1 MATITDTTTDA
12 NGNIIINVSSS
23 ADDAITLATAGTYSD
38 KNIIFNIKTPQ
49 NSVQPDWNQNDDT
62 QPDYVKNRPFY
73 TGDPVE
79 NIFVEESTVS
89 FANSGYGYQ
98 GQIQSTFIPAF
109 GETYKVTWDGVDY
122 ECTCIDA
129 GGSPALGDLN
139 ILFGESGTGEPFLIG
154 APNGAELH
162 IITLDDSASHT
173 FSVVSK
179 ESAAPV
185 VKINPKYLPIS
196 FKPSGGQ
203 YLTFSSANNFNLSI
217 KNLSKNWDGTLE
229 YFTSDG
235 TWTVWDGTQALVANA
250 NEGEYALY
258 LRGIGNTVITG
269 QTNHSQWVLT
279 GTDIKCIGN
288 IENLLDYATVKSGK
302 HPNMSNYCYYCMFES
317 CTNLTKAPDL
327 PAETLTEYCYYYMF
341 SNCTS
346 LTQAPAL
353 PAITL
358 ASHCYYG
365 MFEHCTSLTQAP
377 ALPAD
382 MLASHCYQGMFRYC
396 GSLTQ
401 APALPATVLEDSC
414 YYDMFSYCGSLTQAP
429 TLPATVLAK
438 NCYLSMFFCCTNL
451 TQIPALP
458 AITLESG
465 CYSSMFSDCSSL
477 KLSSTKTDECTQ
489 EYRIPFS
496 GNGTT
501 ASNALKDIFASTGGT
516 FTGTPE
522 INTTYYLS
530 SDNMV
535 VRETEIATLNG
546 YVGSMINNAVPE
558 LDTTLSIAG
567 KSADAKA
574 TGDAIRALSEEI
586 VTTSESKVA
595 AHNTGTDT
603 HSDIR
608 LLIQGLT
615 DRLNA
620 LADSDDTT
628 LDQLS
633 EVVAYIKSNRSL
645 IEAITTNKVSVA
657 DIVDN
662 LTTNVSNKPLS
673 AAQGVALK
681 ALIDGIVVP
690 DKLPNPNAL
699 TFTGAVTSS
708 YDGSEPVT
716 VEIPQGE
723 GSGAA
728 DYQARFDG
736 EFLQIAYSYV
746 AGGGATNS
754 KEHYEHCAKNDYDAV
769 KADLRL
775 TSDNQLVCCHD
786 AGITLN
792 ADGRIVSYD
801 SSNSTAI
808 HEMTKVQFMALE
820 FNTMYDG
827 ARCHTCDL
835 ETFLR
840 ICKNAGKIAY
850 ITIRGEYVEATVAAL
865 VEAVQDA
872 SMVSRTI
879 INSFTMDALTAVRAV
894 EPDLYLS
901 LVIDPFTESERT
913 TALTYAQGK
922 KACQICLYYSNGS
935 HTLAE
940 MAADSTITAWIRSC
954 IAARIR
960 LIGAQTEDAAD
971 TNTLLKLGFCGV
983 QTRVSRLTNTSY
995 DGLDISTLNITTTST
1010 DDATTLTF
1018 SDTKGNQ
1025 KTAEIP
1031 KLQPTDAQVQAGVAS
1046 WMNTNAKPT
1055 VIWSKNLYNQ
1065 DEAVNGYIAS
1075 AGQINNSNDQWVTG
1089 FISVSPGDVLTISKA
1104 GALLN
1109 CYFRAAYTSN
1119 KTFISRES
1127 GNANSYTVP
1136 DNAAYVRLSFKNVVA
1151 GKTDQVM
1158 VCANNTN
1165 LAYEAYGS
1173 HIEGGLGEYLVL
1185 MSTNGKKWTLKVS
1198 DTGELSTEEIS

>member
-1136 DNAAYVRLSFKNVVA
+1136 DNAAYVRLSFKNAVA